1 MIPHTLCR
9 SSCAL
14 FLVVCL
20 LGPVCGR
27 ALAGPSQQN
36 PDVHQKI
43 RRQLE
48 KFQEKELLR
57 VTFHDKS
64 WKLGCLRGIE
74 SDGFRLSLSAGT
86 GEKIF
91 FGDVAAVKRVHPRG
105 AKKVFGVILR
115 TGIAAG
121 MIFGLVKAGNNIGGD
136 TRKTVALKVW
146 IGMALAYIGLQGIMG
161 VQHPP
166 QPEPTC
172 V

>member
-1 MIPHTLCR
+1 
-9 SSCAL
+9 
-14 FLVVCL
+14 VVCL
-20 LGPVCGR
+20 LGPACGG
-27 ALAGPSQQN
+27 ALASPQQIPN
-36 PDVHQKI
+36 ADEKI

-74 SDGFRLSLSAGT
+74 PDGFRLALSAGT

-91 FGDVAAVKRVHPRG
+91 FSDVAAVKRVHPRG
-105 AKKVFGVILR
+105 AKRVFGVLR
-115 TGIAAG
+115 AGIAAG
-121 MIFGLVKAGNNIGGD
+121 MIFGLVKAGDNVGGD
-136 TRKTVALKVW
+136 TPKTVALKIWV
-146 IGMALAYIGLQGIMG
+146 GTALAYIGLQGILG
-161 VQHPP
+161 VRHPR